1 VPGQIPAAQRP
12 QPHGDECGR
21 RREHANEGPAVT
33 SPPGTAGT
41 RLNGERSRTPV
52 RQIQER
58 TDLAGEERRDQYRR
72 GEERRSPGQ
81 VVQATATNEYPE
93 RGQPYD
99 RRQQDQRLSAPPEA
113 TTPNSAA
120 RSDNA
125 EQRRLPLLRLHAEA
139 SVFLMHQQLTSAVRT
154 GPESLVLAKPL
165 ALRRLPPPATV
176 SVNIDCGHRSAG
188 VSEPSLGAAGP

>member
-1 VPGQIPAAQRP
+1 MRPPPRARQRGPGSHLSAG
-12 QPHGDECGR
+12 HR
-21 RREHANEGPAVT
+21 RHA
-33 SPPGTAGT
+33 
-41 RLNGERSRTPV
+41 
-52 RQIQER
+52 
-58 TDLAGEERRDQYRR
+58 
-72 GEERRSPGQ
+72 
-81 VVQATATNEYPE
+81 PE
-93 RGQPYD
+93 RGEIAYPSAANSGAD
-99 RRQQDQRLSAPPEA
+99 RPCWRGTSRPIPPRRRAPLAGPSRTGHSHQRVPRARAAVRSPPAGSAA
-113 TTPNSAA
+113 ISAA